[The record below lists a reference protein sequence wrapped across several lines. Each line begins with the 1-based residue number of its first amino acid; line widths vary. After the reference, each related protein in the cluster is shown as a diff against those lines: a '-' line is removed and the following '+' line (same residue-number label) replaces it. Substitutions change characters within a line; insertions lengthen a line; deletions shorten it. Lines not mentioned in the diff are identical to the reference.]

1 MNIKEFKPYLFSCD
15 IKEVVS
21 PPFDTITPEQ
31 EKKLRS
37 ARCNITALSMPE
49 TMNNRISPKKI
60 LDKWLKDGFI
70 YEYDKDIIIILKQV
84 FYINKEAV
92 SRYGIISLLELNG
105 TISAHENTFDK
116 QVLERQQIMEELQAE
131 PEPIFIVIPDN
142 SFDKLIKRYAADLEE
157 KFKFEEPSGVE
168 NYVYFLDDTHRITKV
183 KESLENIQGIVA
195 DGHHRTQA
203 IRNLEAETGDSFWNY
218 ALAYTTS
225 ICGNGLMIGGVD
237 RLVYRLNFEE
247 NLNKIKNLFDVYTEK
262 TMEDDN
268 TIRVYSRGLF
278 YRLIPKE
285 YVINETFGSAKPLS
299 TEIIN
304 SILFQNVFGLTRDEM
319 EKKVGYIYNTT
330 EAINAV
336 DRHECE
342 FAVLIP
348 SWQKDDFL
356 NLTLNNRIFPQK
368 STYFYPKIPSGIAIY
383 QRPS

>member
-49 TMNNRISPKKI
+49 AMNNGISPKKI

-70 YEYDKDIIIILKQV
+70 YEYNKNIIIILKQV

-142 SFDKLIKRYAADLEE
+142 SFDKLIKRYASDLEE

-225 ICGNGLMIGGVD
+225 IYGNGLMIGGVD

-268 TIRVYSRGLF
+268 TIRIYSRGLF
-278 YRLIPKE
+278 YRLVPKE
-285 YVINETFGSAKPLS
+285 YIIIETFGSTKPLS

-304 SILFQNVFGLTRDEM
+304 RILFQNIFGLSRDEM

-330 EAINAV
+330 DAINAV

-383 QRPS
+383 RRPS

>member
-225 ICGNGLMIGGVD
+225 IYGNGLMIGGVD

-383 QRPS
+383 CRPS

>member
-225 ICGNGLMIGGVD
+225 IYGNGLMIGGVD

>member
-225 ICGNGLMIGGVD
+225 IYGNGLMIGGVD

-368 STYFYPKIPSGIAIY
+368 STYFYPKIPSGIVIY

>member
-70 YEYDKDIIIILKQV
+70 YEYNKNIIIILKQV

-225 ICGNGLMIGGVD
+225 IYGNGLMIGGVD

>member
-49 TMNNRISPKKI
+49 TTNNGISPKKI

-70 YEYDKDIIIILKQV
+70 YEYNENIIIILKQV
-84 FYINKEAV
+84 FYINKEVV

-105 TISAHENTFDK
+105 TISAHENTFDR

-131 PEPIFIVIPDN
+131 PEPIFIVIPDT
-142 SFDKLIKRYAADLEE
+142 SFDKLIKRYASDLEE

-168 NYVYFLDDTHRITKV
+168 NYVYFLDDPHRIKRI

-203 IRNLEAETGDSFWNY
+203 IKNLEARTGDSFWNY

-225 ICGNGLMIGGVD
+225 IYGNGLMIGGVD

-247 NLNKIKNLFDVYTEK
+247 NLNRIKNLFDVYTEK

-268 TIRVYSRGLF
+268 NIRVYSKGLF
-278 YRLIPKE
+278 YMLIPKE
-285 YVINETFGSAKPLS
+285 YAINETFGLVKPLS
-299 TEIIN
+299 TEVIN
-304 SILFQNVFGLTRDEM
+304 RILFENAFGLNREEM
-319 EKKVGYIYNTT
+319 ETKIGYIYNTT

-342 FAVLIP
+342 FAVIIP

-356 NLTLNNRIFPQK
+356 NLTMQNRIFPQK

-383 QRPS
+383 RRPS